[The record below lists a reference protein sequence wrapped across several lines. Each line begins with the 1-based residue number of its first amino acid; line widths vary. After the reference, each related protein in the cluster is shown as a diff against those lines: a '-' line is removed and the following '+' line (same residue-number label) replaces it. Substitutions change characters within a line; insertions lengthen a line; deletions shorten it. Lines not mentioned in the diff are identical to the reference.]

1 MKEGQRDIQRKR
13 ERKKLHK
20 DICRGIEKHS
30 FAKKQLSVR
39 EEERIDKKKQKK
51 QENVL
56 QMLYLDFVINGVFLL
71 WGPKIQFVKSG
82 VRYKRGSL

>member
-1 MKEGQRDIQRKR
+1 MVGKMTAS
-13 ERKKLHK
+13 
-20 DICRGIEKHS
+20 IEKRKH
-30 FAKKQLSVR
+30 KKKKSMPFSSPLVAAHNNNNNMNQ
-39 EEERIDKKKQKK
+39 EEEESIDKKKK